1 MNCRYCQS
9 WNAEDEHRCTRC
21 GRRLKIAEVSTSFAA
36 SRSAPA
42 LALAERPAVVVEVE
56 EPAPLPVARTPVP
69 QKLIFEELYD
79 SNVIPFESFA
89 AHRIQPIL
97 NSGVAPARAMPN
109 PAAQVQVQRVADPPA
124 PVRSGTR
131 RRTAISDADDL

>member
-21 GRRLKIAEVSTSFAA
+21 ARRLKIAEVSTSFAA

-42 LALAERPAVVVEVE
+42 LAFAERPAVVVEVE

-69 QKLIFEELYD
+69 QKLIFEELYA
-79 SNVIPFESFA
+79 SNAIPFASLA
-89 AHRIQPIL
+89 AHPTQPL
-97 NSGVAPARAMPN
+97 LTSLAPA
-109 PAAQVQVQRVADPPA
+109 PPR
-124 PVRSGTR
+124 P
-131 RRTAISDADDL
+131 